1 MYMVKREKAP
11 QAKIFAIWLIL
22 IPKIA
27 LKREKRP
34 PKNPPGEKSHP
45 RWRADR
51 YPLLMHLYTK
61 QFYYHSMQSSTG
73 RLRYFHS
80 QV

>member
-27 LKREKRP
+27 LKREIRAL
-34 PKNPPGEKSHP
+34 KNPPGEKIPP
-45 RWRADR
+45 RVAGG
-51 YPLLMHLYTK
+51 PEMN
-61 QFYYHSMQSSTG
+61 
-73 RLRYFHS
+73 
-80 QV
+80 